1 MPYVIERWP
10 GGMLTNFTTIRK
22 AVKKMDTIDKMET
35 DGTMD
40 NMSKREKL
48 QLSRQRAKLEK
59 NLGSI
64 KNLNRLPSALFVVDV
79 LKEHIAVAEANR
91 LGIPVFGIVDT
102 NSDPT
107 NVDFAIPANDDA
119 SKSIDIILAT
129 VCEAIKEG
137 LEERKAEQIDNK
149 DAEADDEEVKE
160 APKPRR
166 QRVRRPAAAAE
177 EAPKA
182 EEAAA
187 RDMTGAG
194 LSDCKKALI
203 ESDNDITK
211 AMELIRKRGQ
221 AIAAKR
227 EDRQAA
233 QGIAIGK
240 TDGKFAAIIALKCE
254 TDFVAKNEKF
264 VNLAKAILD
273 LAMAQKPANLDEL
286 NALQM
291 DGKAVSE
298 QITALSGITGEKME
312 LGAYECLNAP
322 STVVYNHFNGMLSA
336 AVAFNQENVA
346 EDVAKAIAMQVA
358 SMNPIKATR
367 EQIPQ
372 EVIDEELRMAVDKTR
387 AEQVSK
393 AVENALKKAGFNP
406 YYCATE
412 EHRDEAIRKGYMT
425 EAQVAEA
432 LKLMDETAKQKEA
445 NMPEQMIQNIAQG
458 RLNKFYQ
465 ENVLMEQVYEAG
477 ENKETVA
484 QFLVAADKD
493 LKAIDLKRVNL
504 NVD

>member
-1 MPYVIERWP
+1 MAV
-10 GGMLTNFTTIRK
+10 TINDI
-22 AVKKMDTIDKMET
+22 KK
-35 DGTMD
+35 
-40 NMSKREKL
+40 L
-48 QLSRQRAKLEK
+48 
-59 NLGSI
+59 
-64 KNLNRLPSALFVVDV
+64 
-79 LKEHIAVAEANR
+79 
-91 LGIPVFGIVDT
+91 
-102 NSDPT
+102 
-107 NVDFAIPANDDA
+107 
-119 SKSIDIILAT
+119 
-129 VCEAIKEG
+129 
-137 LEERKAEQIDNK
+137 
-149 DAEADDEEVKE
+149 
-160 APKPRR
+160 
-166 QRVRRPAAAAE
+166 
-177 EAPKA
+177 
-182 EEAAA
+182 

-203 ESDNDITK
+203 ESDNDMTK

-240 TDGKFAAIIALKCE
+240 STGEFAAIIALKCE

-264 VNLAKAILD
+264 VNLAKGILD
-273 LAMAQKPANLDEL
+273 LAIDKQPGSLDEL
-286 NALQM
+286 NALDM
-291 DGKAVSE
+291 DGKPVSE

-312 LGAYECLNAP
+312 LGAYEFISAP
-322 STVVYNHFNGMLSA
+322 STVVYNHFNGMLAA
-336 AVAFNQENVA
+336 AVGFNKADVNA
-346 EDVAKAIAMQVA
+346 EVAKAIAMQVA

-367 EQIPQ
+367 DQIPQ
-372 EVIDEELRMAVDKTR
+372 EVIDEELRVAIDKTR

-393 AVENALKKAGFNP
+393 AVNAALKKAGFNE

-425 EAQVAEA
+425 PEQVEQA
-432 LKLMDETAKQKEA
+432 LKIMDETAKQKEA

-484 QFLVAADKD
+484 QFLAAADKD
-493 LKAIDLKRVNL
+493 LKAVELKRVNL

>member
-1 MPYVIERWP
+1 MAV
-10 GGMLTNFTTIRK
+10 TINDI
-22 AVKKMDTIDKMET
+22 KK
-35 DGTMD
+35 
-40 NMSKREKL
+40 L
-48 QLSRQRAKLEK
+48 
-59 NLGSI
+59 
-64 KNLNRLPSALFVVDV
+64 
-79 LKEHIAVAEANR
+79 
-91 LGIPVFGIVDT
+91 
-102 NSDPT
+102 
-107 NVDFAIPANDDA
+107 
-119 SKSIDIILAT
+119 
-129 VCEAIKEG
+129 
-137 LEERKAEQIDNK
+137 
-149 DAEADDEEVKE
+149 
-160 APKPRR
+160 
-166 QRVRRPAAAAE
+166 
-177 EAPKA
+177 
-182 EEAAA
+182 

-233 QGIAIGK
+233 QGIALGK

-273 LAMAQKPANLDEL
+273 LAMAQKPANLDAL
-286 NALQM
+286 NALDM
-291 DGKAVSE
+291 DGKPVSE

-312 LGAYECLNAP
+312 LGAYECLDAP

-358 SMNPIKATR
+358 SMNPMKATR
-367 EQIPQ
+367 DQISQ
-372 EVIDEELRMAVDKTR
+372 EVIDEELRMAIDKTK
-387 AEQVSK
+387 AEEVRK
-393 AVENALKKAGFNP
+393 AIENALKKAGFNP

-425 EAQVAEA
+425 EEQVAEA

-484 QFLVAADKD
+484 QFLAAADKD